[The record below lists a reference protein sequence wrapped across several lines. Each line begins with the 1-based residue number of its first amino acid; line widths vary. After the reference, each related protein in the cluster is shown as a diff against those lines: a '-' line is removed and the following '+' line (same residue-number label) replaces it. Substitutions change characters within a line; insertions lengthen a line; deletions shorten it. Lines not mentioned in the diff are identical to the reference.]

1 VAQYVD
7 VQAYKLSL
15 LVRKSMETI
24 LWLEVRFYTKC
35 IKFYTFPSEDK
46 ALLGYHIQ
54 QLQWKFEILLVL
66 FSMIFAATRIE

>member
-1 VAQYVD
+1 
-7 VQAYKLSL
+7 
-15 LVRKSMETI
+15 METI

-35 IKFYTFPSEDK
+35 IKFYTFPSKDK

-54 QLQWKFEILLVL
+54 QLHWKFEILLVL